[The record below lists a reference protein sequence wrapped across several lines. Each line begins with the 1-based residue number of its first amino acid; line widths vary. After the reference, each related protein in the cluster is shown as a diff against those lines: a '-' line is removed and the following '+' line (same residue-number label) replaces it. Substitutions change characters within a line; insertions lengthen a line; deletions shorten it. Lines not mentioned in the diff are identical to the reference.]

1 MLEKFGEL
9 GIHLPSLLIY
19 LVNFGLLL
27 ALLYMFGYKP
37 ILKMLD
43 QRSAAIKD
51 GLDQAEKAR
60 LQAARSEEEMKAQL
74 QEARRQGQIIV
85 AQAAQLGDKVKEEAR
100 AEARREA
107 QALLQRARGEI
118 EMERGEMVAQL
129 RSEFAGIAISAA
141 EKVINR
147 SLDKK
152 AHRQLIEEV
161 LEETLSGGGK

>member
-9 GIHLPSLLIY
+9 GIHLPSLVIY

-27 ALLYMFGYKP
+27 GLLYLFAYKP
-37 ILKMLD
+37 ILRMLD
-43 QRSAAIKD
+43 QRSATIKD

-60 LQAARSEEEMKAQL
+60 LQAARSEEEIKAQL
-74 QEARRQGQIIV
+74 QEARRQGQAIV
-85 AQAAQLGDKVKEEAR
+85 SQAAQMGEKVKEEAR

-107 QALLQRARGEI
+107 QGLLQRARGEI
-118 EMERGEMVAQL
+118 EVERGEMVAQL
-129 RSEFAGIAISAA
+129 RREFAGLAITAA

-161 LEETLSGGGK
+161 LEETPSSRGK